1 MMTGKEKC
9 KILKEIRRQIAEKND
24 IRLVIEECTH
34 KGKCRGSCPRCEAE
48 VRLLERELDKR
59 RAAGLKVTLAGISA
73 GVLLT
78 ACTPVETFRNWFNG
92 KEEVEGD
99 MLPESSAETRWE
111 PTMGE
116 LPPEIE
122 GEVAV
127 PEETEIDGTMP
138 IVVETDEEEPL
149 IAGMMIAPG
158 QEETEMA
165 LEGDIAWPAE
175 EDLP

>member
-1 MMTGKEKC
+1 MTGKEKC

-48 VRLLERELDKR
+48 VRMLERELDKR
-59 RAAGLKVTLAGISA
+59 RTAGLKVTLAGISA
-73 GVLLT
+73 GFLLT
-78 ACTPVETFRNWFNG
+78 SCTPVETVRNWFSG

-111 PTMGE
+111 TTMGE
-116 LPPEIE
+116 LPVEIE
-122 GEVAV
+122 GEPAV
-127 PEETEIDGTMP
+127 SEEIDGMIP
-138 IVVETDEEEPL
+138 IETEEEAPL

-158 QEETEMA
+158 QEETEMV
-165 LEGDIAWPAE
+165 LEGDIAWPEADE
-175 EDLP
+175 EEMP